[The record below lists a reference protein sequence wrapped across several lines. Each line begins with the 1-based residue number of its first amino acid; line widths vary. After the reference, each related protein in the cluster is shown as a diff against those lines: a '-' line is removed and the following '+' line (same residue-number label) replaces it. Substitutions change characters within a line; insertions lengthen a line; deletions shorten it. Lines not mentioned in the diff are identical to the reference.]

1 MNIKDLIISLLLAL
15 GITLLVQYLFFGRE
29 SKKAPAERVRIIPK
43 TDTYRPVDI
52 EIDFWDKEFNIDPV
66 NTKISTS
73 FAEYVFSNEGAALI
87 RADFKHATSGNNV
100 LLPGIRSNGRED
112 RSCILAFNKKTPYY
126 FDLVSNQDLADTT
139 RLEYKA
145 SFDGGHL
152 TKVFTIYK
160 EKPQIDLHIL
170 FDPNKSLSDPY
181 RLRLIYD
188 IPSILHASNKDEARL
203 LQMHDDPL
211 FGIVDSYGKVVKKP
225 VMSLFDRYWENPVSF
240 GGLDKYLVISTI
252 NNDSNFA
259 QRGYYN
265 LYSDNLLRAY
275 LESPEIQDKTE
286 WHISF
291 YVGPKKASA
300 FDQVDPN
307 LDQLLDF
314 GFLAPLSK
322 LLLRIMNFFYGYVG
336 NFGWAIILITILIKI
351 VTLPFSLKA
360 EKNGKKVAEM
370 NRKMEYI
377 QQKYKNDAAAL
388 ARARSEI
395 MQKYGVS
402 SVSGCLVPLLVQL
415 PVFIALRNILSTSL
429 ELYMSPFLWINNL
442 VAPDPLYIFPLLVG
456 ACLFVQTSANNPDPR
471 KKLNSLAMGIFLG
484 AVFSSFSAGIT
495 LHFFVSSLLNILQTK
510 LYNKYGQS

>member
-1 MNIKDLIISLLLAL
+1 M
-15 GITLLVQYLFFGRE
+15 
-29 SKKAPAERVRIIPK
+29 
-43 TDTYRPVDI
+43 
-52 EIDFWDKEFNIDPV
+52 
-66 NTKISTS
+66 
-73 FAEYVFSNEGAALI
+73 
-87 RADFKHATSGNNV
+87 
-100 LLPGIRSNGRED
+100 
-112 RSCILAFNKKTPYY
+112 
-126 FDLVSNQDLADTT
+126 
-139 RLEYKA
+139 
-145 SFDGGHL
+145 
-152 TKVFTIYK
+152 
-160 EKPQIDLHIL
+160 
-170 FDPNKSLSDPY
+170 
-181 RLRLIYD
+181 
-188 IPSILHASNKDEARL
+188 
-203 LQMHDDPL
+203 
-211 FGIVDSYGKVVKKP
+211 
-225 VMSLFDRYWENPVSF
+225 
-240 GGLDKYLVISTI
+240 
-252 NNDSNFA
+252 
-259 QRGYYN
+259 
-265 LYSDNLLRAY
+265 
-275 LESPEIQDKTE
+275 ESPEIQDKTE

-442 VAPDPLYIFPLLVG
+442 VAPDPFYIFPLLVG

-510 LYNKYGQS
+510 LYNKYGQA